1 MKKLKPYITKGNI
14 IRLVVFILVI
24 VSSIVLRLEPLHEYT
39 VFYDAPH
46 CSYDN
51 VEFTSDVC
59 QTCGKTY
66 EENAVIHK
74 LGSYEDP
81 IVATTIYPTYQSY
94 KNVVL
99 KIRILSYSIILGLF
113 FLIVSLLWLNRYG
126 VLRDKE
132 VVKPR
137 RSNPTKKKKRKK

>member
-14 IRLVVFILVI
+14 IRLVVLILVI

-51 VEFTSDVC
+51 VEFTSNVC

-66 EENAVIHK
+66 EESAVIHK
-74 LGSYEDP
+74 LGSSDDP
-81 IVATTIYPTYQSY
+81 IVATTVYPTYKSY
-94 KNVVL
+94 KNAVL
-99 KIRILSYSIILGLF
+99 KIRVLSYSIILGLF
-113 FLIVSLLWLNRYG
+113 FLVVSILWLNRYG

-132 VVKPR
+132 VVKPK
-137 RSNPTKKKKRKK
+137 RSNPTKKKKKK